1 METDCSCVKLSVVV
15 PVYNIASYIDR
26 CVESIVRQSYRNL
39 EIILVDDGSSD
50 GSGEKCDLWAQRD
63 ARVFALHRQNGGLV
77 SARQAGVEAATGEYL
92 AYVDGDDW
100 IDEMYAEMLDLA
112 VSCDADIVTLGLV
125 RNYAGHTIIHPE
137 NVAAGI
143 YRGKK
148 LEEEF
153 WPRMIDSGQFFRS
166 RVNGH
171 ITTKIYKT
179 TLIKKFQMRLP
190 ADITIGED
198 AAVVYPC
205 FLAADCV
212 AVLDRNSYHYVMR
225 AGSVMDS
232 RGGEE
237 KSLKAIEDILNE
249 AAERYEEKVPN
260 IKRQFEWLMTYIC
273 LLTAPEKVLGSD
285 KDGVNLYKGLKKTD
299 RIVLYGAGR
308 FGKALYRYME
318 DNKVCEILAW
328 TDKAR
333 VKGIVPVE
341 EAMRQSYDKVVIA
354 VLLADVSEEIKAEL
368 LRRGIESEKIAQIQ
382 IDDVP
387 KRIKWA

>member
-1 METDCSCVKLSVVV
+1 MEGDCSRVKLSVVV

-50 GSGEKCDLWAQRD
+50 GSREKCDQWVQRD
-63 ARVFALHRQNGGLV
+63 TRVFVLHKQNGGLV

-100 IDEMYAEMLDLA
+100 IEEMYAEMLELA
-112 VSCDADIVTLGLV
+112 VASDADVVTLGLV
-125 RNYAGHTIIHPE
+125 RNYAGHTVLNPE
-137 NVAAGI
+137 NIAAGI

-148 LEEEF
+148 LEEDF
-153 WPRMIDSGQFFRS
+153 WPQMIDTRHFFCS

-179 TLIKKFQMRLP
+179 ELIKKFQMRLS

-212 AVLDRNSYHYVMR
+212 VVLDRSSYHYVMR
-225 AGSVMDS
+225 AGSVMDI

-237 KSLKAIEDILNE
+237 KSLREIENILHE
-249 AAERYEEKVPN
+249 TADRYKDKVPN
-260 IKRQFEWLMTYIC
+260 IKRQFELLMTYIC
-273 LLTAPEKVLGSD
+273 LLTAPEKVLRFD
-285 KDGVNLYKGLKKTD
+285 KDKTCLYQGLEEKD
-299 RIVLYGAGR
+299 RILLYGAGR
-308 FGKALYRYME
+308 FGKALHKYME
-318 DNKVCEILAW
+318 DHKVCKILAW

-333 VKGIVPVE
+333 VEGIVPIE

-354 VLLADVSEEIKAEL
+354 VLLSEVSEEIKAEL
-368 LRRGIESEKIAQIQ
+368 LTRGIESDRIVQIQ
-382 IDDVP
+382 INDVP
-387 KRIKWA
+387 QKMKWT